1 MITDFA
7 ENANLTVMICKK
19 TVKMTACL
27 KLLYLKNQS
36 FNESVDLLFFA
47 KVLSSL
53 QF

>member
-7 ENANLTVMICKK
+7 KNANLLARFAKK
-19 TVKMTACL
+19 SVKMTACL